1 MKKTVYNKDRT
12 VRARRVGID
21 RHILI
26 QLKPEAGEFG
36 GNDVEGF
43 AGIKTRFCDNYR
55 TCDICGPQIT
65 ELKAWAKK
73 ALKKVP

>member
-26 QLKPEAGEFG
+26 QLKPEAGIFTNGEY
-36 GNDVEGF
+36 GF
-43 AGIKTRFCDNYR
+43 AGLKTRFCADR
-55 TCDICGPQIT
+55 ACSICSPHV
-65 ELKAWAKK
+65 ESVKSWAKK